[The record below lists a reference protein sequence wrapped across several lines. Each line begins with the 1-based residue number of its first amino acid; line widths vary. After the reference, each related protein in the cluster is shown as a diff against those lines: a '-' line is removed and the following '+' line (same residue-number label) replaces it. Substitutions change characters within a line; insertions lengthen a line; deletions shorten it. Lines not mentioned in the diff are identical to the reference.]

1 MEKAIERRV
10 RERERALERAR
21 IVAECVASKLGR
33 VVAVVFGSY
42 ARGDFNEWSDID
54 LLVVCERSLPR
65 SPLERLD
72 AVEEC
77 LALGPGVELVLMSI
91 DELRRHAARRNPL
104 VIEALERGIE
114 VLNTLGEPLS
124 ELVRSEDGGGDSASA

>member
-1 MEKAIERRV
+1 LEKVIERRL

-21 IVAECVASKLGR
+21 VVAECVASRLGR
-33 VVAVVFGSY
+33 VVAIVFGSY

-72 AVEEC
+72 MVEEC
-77 LALGPGVELVLMSI
+77 LAMGPGVELVLMSI
-91 DELRRHAARRNPL
+91 DELRRHAARGNPL
-104 VIEALERGIE
+104 VVEALERGVE
-114 VLNTLGEPLS
+114 VVNTMGEPLPK
-124 ELVRSEDGGGDSASA
+124 LVKSVEQGRGSASA